1 MSQRLFKGKNML
13 TRKEEDLF
21 IVITLKNNSCVKKWT
36 PISLKIQVIDNQHL
50 SEEKQYTNASNNNN
64 NQLTKL
70 VADENL
76 HPTKIPLE
84 RRIDLEQ
91 LCKVQRANMK

>member
-1 MSQRLFKGKNML
+1 M
-13 TRKEEDLF
+13 
-21 IVITLKNNSCVKKWT
+21 
-36 PISLKIQVIDNQHL
+36 QVIDNQHL
-50 SEEKQYTNASNNNN
+50 REKKQNANANNN

-76 HPTKIPLE
+76 HPIKIPLE

-91 LCKVQRANMK
+91 LCKVQPANMK